1 MKRII
6 VSVVALPL
14 LAFSSLASALTC
26 EDVTLSA
33 AITDRYADAADA
45 CVDVVE
51 RDGETYVK
59 MMVEL
64 TRAGRPNNLTF
75 KFMHAD
81 GTYGPTHSIN
91 PPSEWRARIAGR
103 SYRARELARGQELS
117 VYLPPDRWEAHVTGA
132 DVGLELVSLHVIT
145 RAQPEPA
152 MLHGD
157 RMHGVGHDQTH
168 PRNCTKPNFLYPLY
182 SECPAKRGI
191 RAVNR

>member
-26 EDVTLSA
+26 DDVSLSA

-81 GTYGPTHSIN
+81 GTFGPTHSIN

-145 RAQPEPA
+145 RAEPEPEPA
-152 MLHGD
+152 MLPATASN
-157 RMHGVGHDQTH
+157 M
-168 PRNCTKPNFLYPLY
+168 PLF
-182 SECPAKRGI
+182 ALFGGLALFGAGLI
-191 RAVNR
+191 RVMRSRAS